1 VLDSTVFGGDRY
13 LESAAGRVLRDE
25 SEAGRLRIAVPT
37 VVLLE
42 SDANHRRAVLKANEQ
57 LIAARDKL
65 EQLRAPQAG
74 DLRPRKLQYR
84 QEIEEL
90 VRAADSKL
98 LPIPDVPHATLIE
111 KAVNRIRPFDSNGD
125 GYRDTLVWHTILELL
140 EVVGDRVILISNDRA
155 AFSDS
160 KDRPRLAADLVNELA
175 DLGQASRVSLYFE
188 VRDLTAELPE
198 AQQLVDD
205 WSRILSD
212 NPNVSDALT
221 AYVLKLGEEEGTA
234 VIGAANQIAGARNG
248 RFVTFSN
255 PRDRRVAEAWVG
267 PDGNAVLDV
276 VITVDYDQE
285 FEVPY
290 SPATPADST
299 APTQWV
305 TVTASGGKLTL
316 RFELIQ
322 RDRNDPTRFIG
333 RLVGWRDHVTGKQG
347 GEPPSRSQGG

>member
-1 VLDSTVFGGDRY
+1 
-13 LESAAGRVLRDE
+13 
-25 SEAGRLRIAVPT
+25 
-37 VVLLE
+37 
-42 SDANHRRAVLKANEQ
+42 
-57 LIAARDKL
+57 
-65 EQLRAPQAG
+65 
-74 DLRPRKLQYR
+74 
-84 QEIEEL
+84 
-90 VRAADSKL
+90 
-98 LPIPDVPHATLIE
+98 
-111 KAVNRIRPFDSNGD
+111 
-125 GYRDTLVWHTILELL
+125 
-140 EVVGDRVILISNDRA
+140 
-155 AFSDS
+155 
-160 KDRPRLAADLVNELA
+160 
-175 DLGQASRVSLYFE
+175 
-188 VRDLTAELPE
+188 
-198 AQQLVDD
+198 
-205 WSRILSD
+205 
-212 NPNVSDALT
+212 
-221 AYVLKLGEEEGTA
+221 
-234 VIGAANQIAGARNG
+234 
-248 RFVTFSN
+248 VTFSN